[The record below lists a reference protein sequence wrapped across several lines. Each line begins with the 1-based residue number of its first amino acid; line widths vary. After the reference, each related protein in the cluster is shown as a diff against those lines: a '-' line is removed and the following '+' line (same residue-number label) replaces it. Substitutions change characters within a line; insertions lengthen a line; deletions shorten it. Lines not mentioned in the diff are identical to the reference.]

1 MPSYVVEPPDILLFD
16 TIRVVPKPPYR
27 LQPLDNVLIQATNVL
42 PNDPIGGLYAIDPD
56 GTVNLGL
63 AYGTVKVVG
72 MTLTEAA
79 SAIKDQLVKGNAL
92 TKAEVNVALA
102 QSRGVQQVSGQHL
115 VRPDG
120 TVSLGLYGSVRVA
133 GLTLPEVKAAVEAY
147 LSQYLEKPEIAVDV
161 LAYNSKVYYLIYDT
175 AGTGE
180 QVVRLPVTGNET
192 VLDAVANLYGLS
204 PVANRCRV
212 FVVRPSPAC
221 HACDQ
226 VLPVEW
232 EAIVR
237 RGRTDTNYQL
247 LPGDRVYVEADPLI
261 TFDTRLSRLLNP
273 FERMFG
279 FTLLGAG
286 TVGALHNVGGNG
298 NGGGGG

>member
-1 MPSYVVEPPDILLFD
+1 VLEQVTAIQDRHIDRFFSLVGDKHHIAYAQGLGESYARVLSLVSRQMSDAPEAVHAACDLVLRRKTIWVE
-16 TIRVVPKPPYR
+16 
-27 LQPLDNVLIQATNVL
+27 
-42 PNDPIGGLYAIDPD
+42 
-56 GTVNLGL
+56 
-63 AYGTVKVVG
+63 
-72 MTLTEAA
+72 
-79 SAIKDQLVKGNAL
+79 
-92 TKAEVNVALA
+92 ALA

-133 GLTLPEVKAAVEAY
+133 GLTLPEIKAAVEAY

-192 VLDAVANLYGLS
+192 VLDAVANLNGLS
-204 PVANRCRV
+204 PVANRCGIY
-212 FVVRPSPAC
+212 VVRPAPAC
-221 HACDQ
+221 HGCDQ

-232 EAIVR
+232 EAVVR

-247 LPGDRVYVEADPLI
+247 LPGDRVYVEADPFV
-261 TFDTRLSRLLNP
+261 TFDTRLSRFLAP

-279 FTLLGAG
+279 FTLLGNG
-286 TVGALHNVGGNG
+286 TIRAVSGHSGNGNG
-298 NGGGGG
+298 NGG